1 MKLKLS
7 TSRKARHSEM
17 VCGVGWIGTEAI
29 LSAGDDHNFLLTN
42 TQNNDSQ
49 QILSMPETFYPTSLH
64 IFPRSQA
71 AKGGQNDVFAVS
83 TSDGKLNILS
93 RSGKMEKVVDAHNGA
108 ALCCRW
114 NSDGTGLL
122 SCGEDGFVKM
132 WSRNGM
138 LRSVLAQF
146 ATAVYCVAWDSTSSN
161 VLYCN
166 GDQCYIKSLKM
177 QVAPLKWKAH
187 DGIILCC
194 DWSPTAALIV
204 TGAEDLK
211 FKVWDGFGQILF
223 NSSVHDYP
231 ITSVA
236 WTSDGSLFAVGSH
249 NILRLCDKSGWSHSL
264 EKMNSGS
271 VMSMSWSPDGT
282 QLAVG
287 TAAGLV
293 FHAHII
299 DKRLSYDEFE
309 IVQTQKQVIEV
320 RDVSSEVSKETLETK
335 DRISRMSILYKYLIV
350 VTSSHIYIYS
360 SKNWNTP
367 TMIENTERT
376 VNIIV
381 QCEKIFL
388 VSDGLTITTFTYE
401 GRKLINLNPPGQVMA
416 LLNERKIDLANDTL
430 VVRDRADNKVLHF
443 FDPTTGKA
451 QGDGNLK
458 HEHDIVE
465 LTVNQC
471 GSLNERNVAFRDH
484 IGAVYVA
491 MVKTFG
497 VSQRL
502 VKIGSLV
509 EQLVFNDATNMLC
522 GISEGKIVVWPL
534 PNIAFSDRNLLQ
546 KSLIQKTIGIMGKFP
561 QLANFAGNTIVIRKS
576 DGCLV
581 PTGIL
586 PFYGTLIT
594 MASSSKWDQA
604 IRLCRS
610 IGNDTLWAT
619 LASLAVIHKNM
630 ASMEIAYAALEDDE
644 KVSMINEIK
653 DKTDKDVRQALQ
665 VVLTGKLADADTI
678 LERNGQGFRA
688 MMLNIQMFKWKRAL
702 VLAGKDKDWIE
713 VVMGYREK
721 YLKNCGQKETDPQFL
736 KMMSEVEIDWVHIRE
751 TIAAEKAKGTY

>member
-7 TSRKARHSEM
+7 ASRKTRHTEM
-17 VCGVGWIGTEAI
+17 VCGVGWIGTESI
-29 LSAGDDHNFLLTN
+29 LSAADDHLFLLTN
-42 TQNNDSQ
+42 TATNESQ
-49 QILSMPETFYPTSLH
+49 QILSMQESFYPTSLH
-64 IFPRSQA
+64 IFPRA
-71 AKGGQNDVFAVS
+71 LNKGGQNDVFAVS
-83 TSDGKLNILS
+83 TSDGKVNILS
-93 RSGKMEKVVDAHNGA
+93 RSGKMEKIVDAHNGA
-108 ALCCRW
+108 ALCARW

-122 SCGEDGFVKM
+122 TCGEDGFVKM
-132 WSRNGM
+132 WSRSGM

-166 GDQCYIKSLKM
+166 ADQCYIKSLKM

-194 DWSPTAALIV
+194 DWNPTAALIV
-204 TGAEDLK
+204 TGGEDLK

-231 ITSVA
+231 ITSVS
-236 WTSDGSLFAVGSH
+236 WNTDGSLFAVGSH

-271 VMSMSWSPDGT
+271 VMSMAWSPDGT

-293 FHAHII
+293 YHAHIV
-299 DKRLSYDEFE
+299 DKRLTYEEFE
-309 IVQTQKQVIEV
+309 IVQTQKTVIEV

-335 DRISRMSILYKYLIV
+335 ERISRISILYKYLIV
-350 VTSSHIYIYS
+350 VTSSQIYVYS

-367 TMIENTERT
+367 TMIEYSEKT

-381 QCEKIFL
+381 QCEKVFL
-388 VSDGLTITTFTYE
+388 VSDGLTITVFTYE

-416 LLNERKIDLANDTL
+416 LLDERKIDLANDTL
-430 VVRDRADNKVLHF
+430 VVRDRADNKILHF
-443 FDPTTGKA
+443 FDPTTGKP

-458 HEHDIVE
+458 HDYDIVE

-471 GSLNERNVAFRDH
+471 GPLNDRSVAFRDH
-484 IGAVYVA
+484 IGAVYIA

-497 VSQRL
+497 VSQRM

-509 EQLVFNDATNMLC
+509 EQLVFNDVTNMLC
-522 GISEGKIVVWPL
+522 GISEGKVAVWPL
-534 PNIAFSDRNLLQ
+534 PNVAFLDRNLLQ
-546 KSLIQKTIGIMGKFP
+546 KSLIQKSIGSVGKFP

-594 MASSSKWDQA
+594 MGSQSKWDQA

-619 LASLAVIHKNM
+619 LAGLAVIHKNM
-630 ASMEIAYAALEDDE
+630 IAMEISYAALEDDE
-644 KVSMINEIK
+644 KVSLINEIK
-653 DKTDKDVRQALQ
+653 DKSDKEIRQAMQ
-665 VVLTGKLADADTI
+665 VVLTGKLGDADVM
-678 LERNGQGFRA
+678 LERNGHGFRSL
-688 MMLNIQMFKWKRAL
+688 MLNIQMFKWKRAL
-702 VLAGKDKDWIE
+702 ELATKNKQWLEI
-713 VVMGYREK
+713 VMGYRER

-736 KMMSEVEIDWVHIRE
+736 KHQAEVEIDWVHIRE
-751 TIAAEKAKGTY
+751 LIAAERTKGNY